1 MKKDLDS
8 MTEQEL
14 RDELVRIRA
23 ERSGKGRER
32 KKVARTKRMDG
43 VAKDK
48 RRKNFP
54 QRDGNKHQKS
64 SNQKTNKGKENYGIC

>member
-1 MKKDLDS
+1 MKKDFDS

-14 RDELVRIRA
+14 RDELIKIRA

-43 VAKDK
+43 VMKEK
-48 RRKNFP
+48 RKKQNVKAVE
-54 QRDGNKHQKS
+54 GA
-64 SNQKTNKGKENYGIC
+64 EWV